1 MQDQA
6 GRSGTIT
13 LIALTLVGTLNFVD
27 RQILSVLVEPIKQ
40 ELHFSDT
47 EFGLLTGLAFSLFY
61 ALFGLP
67 AAVIA
72 DRGKRVR
79 VVALA
84 CAIWSG
90 FTAFTGSVH
99 GFAAMAF
106 ARFGV
111 GVGEAGGTAPSISVL
126 SDSFRREQRP
136 LVIGLF
142 TLNGPIGVFVGAAF
156 GGWAATHIGWR
167 GAFYTLGAIGLVA
180 APLLFLLVPEPR
192 RGQFDDAPIPTEAA
206 QAPASMWGT
215 IRFFFT
221 DPSLRLLALASGLS
235 AFLIYG
241 MLNWIPAYLMRVQQM
256 PLTAV
261 ASWFAIAAGATMG
274 AGMVGGGALVNAA
287 VRRSARGYATVP
299 GYATLLLV
307 PIFGLSLIVDG
318 WGLSL
323 ALMLVPMACCTVF
336 TPASLALAQELGP
349 RNARATVEATL
360 LLMFN
365 IAGLGLGPL
374 FVGVVSDALTT
385 SMGVQGLRTGLLL
398 LLVPG
403 ILAVFVYLRLAN
415 RLGKQAGT
423 PKPIGPEVAGA

>member
-1 MQDQA
+1 MQDEARQ
-6 GRSGTIT
+6 RGTIT

-79 VVALA
+79 VIAIA
-84 CAIWSG
+84 CAIWSA

-99 GFAAMAF
+99 SFAAMAF

-111 GVGEAGGTAPSISVL
+111 GMGEAGGTAPSISVL

-142 TLNGPIGVFVGAAF
+142 TLNGPVGVFVGAAF

-167 GAFYTLGAIGLVA
+167 GAFYTLGIVGLIA
-180 APLLFLLVPEPR
+180 APLLWLLVREPR
-192 RGQFDDAPIPTEAA
+192 RGQFDEAPSPAAAEAK
-206 QAPASMWGT
+206 PATMMGT
-215 IRFFFT
+215 IAFFFT
-221 DPSLRLLALASGLS
+221 DPNLRLLAIGSGLS
-235 AFLIYG
+235 AFLSYG

-261 ASWFAIAAGATMG
+261 ASWFAVAAGVTMG

-299 GYATLLLV
+299 GYATLVLV

-318 WGLSL
+318 WPLAL

-349 RNARATVEATL
+349 RNARATVAATL

-374 FVGVVSDALTT
+374 FVGIVSDMLTPT
-385 SMGVQGLRTGLLL
+385 MGIEGLRTGLLL

-403 ILAVFVYLRLAN
+403 TAAIFVYLRLAN
-415 RLGKQAGT
+415 RLAAQSGT
-423 PKPIGPEVAGA
+423 PKPIGPEVVA